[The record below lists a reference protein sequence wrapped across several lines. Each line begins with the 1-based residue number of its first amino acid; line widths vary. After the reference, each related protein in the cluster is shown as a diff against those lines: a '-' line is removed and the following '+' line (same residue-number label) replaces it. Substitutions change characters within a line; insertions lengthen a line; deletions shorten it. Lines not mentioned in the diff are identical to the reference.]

1 MGTKEWRSST
11 GKAARNVPFSS
22 PKYFLLA
29 TRSLEACR
37 GICGHLWPPA
47 CVGDLWFYSTGN
59 CSMLFKVP
67 NQTKPSPKV
76 YPSNPVCLRIRF
88 FIFQVQDRQTTR
100 HLLTSWPLVRSL
112 REMGGYRFSEY
123 NPNQKHIQLEAK
135 LRSLFYSDVCTC
147 KTTNATAVD
156 KMLPWQGEATGE
168 KKQDFF

>member
-1 MGTKEWRSST
+1 MEISVGDLRLIVRAKRLGTKEWRSST

-47 CVGDLWFYSTGN
+47 CVGDLWFYSKGN

-88 FIFQVQDRQTTR
+88 FIFQVQDRRTTR
-100 HLLTSWPLVRSL
+100 RLLTPRLVRSL
-112 REMGGYRFSEY
+112 THDPCSRITNRFS
-123 NPNQKHIQLEAK
+123 
-135 LRSLFYSDVCTC
+135 
-147 KTTNATAVD
+147 
-156 KMLPWQGEATGE
+156 ML
-168 KKQDFF
+168 